1 MSDNKPVM
9 LSGIQPSGRLT
20 LGNWVGA
27 IRNWVAMQ
35 DDYDT
40 LFMLVDQHAIT
51 VRQDP
56 AALRERCY
64 EMLGL
69 YIACGLDLARN
80 ALFVQSHVP
89 AHAQLAWVLNCYAY
103 MGELNRMTQF
113 KDKSAKHESNINAG
127 LFTYP
132 ALMAADILVYQS
144 DLVPVG
150 ADQKQHLELSRDV
163 AQRFNAAAGKDVFV
177 VPKPFIP
184 PVGGRVMSLQAPT
197 EKMSKSDNVA
207 GNFIA
212 LLDEPKKIVK
222 KLKRAVTDSEAEV
235 RFDIDN
241 KPGVSNL
248 MSILSAMTGDSL
260 EQIETNYAGIQYG
273 QFKGDVADAVVA
285 KLEPVQAEY
294 QRLRADEAHLQA
306 VLRQGAQ
313 HAAERAAPTLKAV
326 YDAVGF
332 PAP

>member
-1 MSDNKPVM
+1 M

-35 DDYDT
+35 DAHDT

-56 AALRERCY
+56 AGLRERCY

-69 YIACGLDLARN
+69 YIACGLDPARN
-80 ALFVQSHVP
+80 TLFVQSHVP
-89 AHAQLAWVLNCYAY
+89 AHAQLAWVLNCYTY

-132 ALMAADILVYQS
+132 ALMAADILLYQTE
-144 DLVPVG
+144 LVPVG

-163 AQRFNAAAGKDVFV
+163 AQRFNAAAGRDILT
-177 VPKPFIP
+177 VPEPFIP

-197 EKMSKSDNVA
+197 EKMSKSDTVE
-207 GNFIA
+207 GNYSA
-212 LLDEPKKIVK
+212 LLDPPKKIAK
-222 KLKRAVTDSEAEV
+222 KIKRAVTDSEAEV
-235 RFDIDN
+235 RFDIAA

-260 EQIETNYAGIQYG
+260 DKIEADYAGSGYG
-273 QFKGDVADAVVA
+273 PFKSDVADAVLA
-285 KLEPVQAEY
+285 KLEPMQAEY
-294 QRLRADEAHLQA
+294 HALREDEAHLQQ
-306 VLRQGAQ
+306 VLRQGAEQ
-313 HAAERAAPTLKAV
+313 AAARAEPTLRAV
-326 YDAVGF
+326 YEAVGF